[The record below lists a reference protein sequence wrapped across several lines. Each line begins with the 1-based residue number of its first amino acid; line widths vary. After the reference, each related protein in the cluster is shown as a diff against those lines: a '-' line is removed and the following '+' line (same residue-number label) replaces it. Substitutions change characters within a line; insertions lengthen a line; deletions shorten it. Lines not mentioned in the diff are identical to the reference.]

1 MYWTGSKQE
10 LIDELDATA
19 RWYHRRGQPQTWLEL
34 ISLATAVEIG
44 QMTPSE
50 AVNRASYL
58 ARANPNHAGGR

>member
-1 MYWTGSKQE
+1 MYWTGTKQE

-19 RWYHRRGQPQTWLEL
+19 CWYHQRGQLQAWVE
-34 ISLATAVEIG
+34 IACLAKAVETA